1 MIWAMIIADGV
12 YSILYVDKEPF
23 ADSNK
28 YRNNP
33 TTTGGSP
40 ISVLITTII
49 NCLPGKFFITKNA
62 AKGIE
67 IAHEMNTARTDTFK
81 DNKTISI

>member
-1 MIWAMIIADGV
+1 
-12 YSILYVDKEPF
+12 
-23 ADSNK
+23 
-28 YRNNP
+28 
-33 TTTGGSP
+33 
-40 ISVLITTII
+40 I